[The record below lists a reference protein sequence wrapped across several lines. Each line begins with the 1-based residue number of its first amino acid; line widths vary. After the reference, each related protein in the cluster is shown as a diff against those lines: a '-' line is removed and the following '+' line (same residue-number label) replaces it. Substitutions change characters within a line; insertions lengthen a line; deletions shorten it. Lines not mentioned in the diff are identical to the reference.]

1 MTHDDAVKNLKS
13 FKVEFSGKGNTVT
26 YRTPKKDTQMY
37 EGETVKLMLSDW
49 FTFKSINGI
58 I

>member
-1 MTHDDAVKNLKS
+1 MTRDDAVKNLKS
-13 FKVEFSGKGNTVT
+13 FKVEFSGEGSTVT
-26 YRTPKKDTQMY
+26 YQTPRENTQMY